1 MNEKIV
7 VDVDHELEDLM
18 PLFMETRQR
27 DLAGLEAGLAM
38 NDHAALRAIGH
49 GMKGSGGA
57 FGFPLITEM
66 GDLIESNALLKDVAA
81 VEKQY
86 LKLRD
91 YLSKVHVNYV

>member
-7 VDVDHELEDLM
+7 VDVDQELEDLM

-27 DLAGLEAGLAM
+27 DLAGLAAGLAM
-38 NDHAALRAIGH
+38 NDMVALQVIGH

-66 GDLIESNALLKDVAA
+66 GAVIETSALLNDVGT

-86 LKLRD
+86 LKLLD
-91 YLSKVHVNYV
+91 YLAKVHINYV